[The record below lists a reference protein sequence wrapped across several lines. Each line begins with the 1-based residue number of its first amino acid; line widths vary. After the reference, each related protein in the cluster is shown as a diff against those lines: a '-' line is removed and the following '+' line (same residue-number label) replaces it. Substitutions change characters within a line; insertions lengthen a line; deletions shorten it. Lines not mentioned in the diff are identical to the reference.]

1 MKIYKIIFFIA
12 FIFILSMYSSAQ
24 DKNQDKEM
32 QISKHSLNIELFGKG
47 LYFGN
52 FSYEYAFKRN
62 LVFGTG
68 IGFQAQ
74 HNNFYDL
81 QNNKS
86 VKELFL
92 TVPLYMVFKT
102 HKDKRHH
109 IVFTLGITPLLSVKH
124 SGYSAYKSSH
134 YNHETSRFDMVRM
147 FPSFAIGYEAN
158 FGTFY
163 FRFSI
168 YIQYLGENYWYTTVI
183 PWAGI
188 TIGRHFLQKKK

>member
-1 MKIYKIIFFIA
+1 V
-12 FIFILSMYSSAQ
+12 LQAQ
-24 DKNQDKEM
+24 DESQFKEM

-52 FSYEYAFKRN
+52 FSYEYALKRN

-68 IGFQAQ
+68 VGFQAQ

-102 HKDKRHH
+102 HKNKRSH
-109 IVFTLGITPLLSVKH
+109 IVFTLGVTPLLSIKH
-124 SGYSAYKSSH
+124 SGYIAYKNH
-134 YNHETSRFDMVRM
+134 YYNHEMSWFDMVYI
-147 FPSFAIGYEAN
+147 FPTLAIGYESN
-158 FGTFY
+158 FDAFY
-163 FRFSI
+163 FRFSV
-168 YIQYLGENYWYTTVI
+168 YVQYLEKNYWSIRVV